1 MLSEFFFFQAL
12 KNLLPDPKEK
22 TFLLAVSGGVD
33 SMVLA
38 FLFQKFGFQF
48 DIAHVNYH
56 LREEDSNLDQAVVK
70 KFCENNQIKC
80 HLYDVSEIDQKPQ
93 NSIENWARDIRY
105 QFFGKIQQQE
115 NLQYLVTAHHLN
127 DQLETFIINLSKASG
142 LKGLGGIPTNEN
154 NIVRPLL
161 NFSKQEIYQFA
172 IDHNIQFRED
182 HTNKENVFL
191 RNKIRNQITPLLLD
205 TNSHFLDN
213 FKKSISIIKDS
224 KNFIDQQIESIF
236 NSVLISKSEK
246 EIILSKELLMQ
257 ESEFVKYEILKN
269 FKLENST
276 EIEKMLCAD
285 NGKFFI
291 TKTHKISVGRREIV
305 IQPKNVEFNQHEVI
319 ELELNIEDQKSLM
332 VTISKDYF
340 EIGEI
345 DSLNQWIVDAK
356 KITFPLRLRRSEKSD
371 IFYPTGFKGKKKV
384 SKFLKDKKIPIFVRN
399 KVWILIDDSNHIL
412 GVLPYRQDRR
422 FINDNADGNILIVIE

>member
-1 MLSEFFFFQAL
+1 MLSEKFFIETL
-12 KNLLPDPKEK
+12 KNLLPNLKQK

-38 FLFQKFGFQF
+38 FLFKKAGLQF

-56 LREEDSNLDQAVVK
+56 LREEDSNLDQELVE
-70 KFCENNQIKC
+70 KFCIENKIKF
-80 HLYDVSEIDQKPQ
+80 HLYDVSEIDNKPQ

-105 QFFGKIQQQE
+105 RFFDDIRQQE

-142 LKGLGGIPTNEN
+142 LKGLGGIPNNEN
-154 NIVRPLL
+154 NIIRPLL
-161 NFSKQEIYQFA
+161 GFSKQEIYQFA
-172 IDHNIQFRED
+172 LDHNILFRED
-182 HTNKENVFL
+182 YTNKENIFL

-224 KNFIDQQIESIF
+224 KNFIDQQIELI
-236 NSVLISKSEK
+236 LKTITISKSEN
-246 EIILSKELLMQ
+246 EIVLNKELLMK
-257 ESEFVKYEILKN
+257 ESEFVKYEILKDFN
-269 FKLENST
+269 LESYL
-276 EIEKMLCAD
+276 EIDKMLSAN

-291 TKTHKISVGRREIV
+291 TKTHKISIGRCEIV
-305 IQPKNVEFNQHEVI
+305 IQPKNI
-319 ELELNIEDQKSLM
+319 ELDQDEIIELKLNLVEQESSTI
-332 VTISKDYF
+332 VISKDYF
-340 EIGEI
+340 ENGEI
-345 DSLNQWIVDAK
+345 DNFNQWIINAK
-356 KITFPLRLRRSEKSD
+356 NITFPLKIRRPKAD
-371 IFYPTGFKGKKKV
+371 DVFYPIGFNGKKKV

-399 KVWILIDDSNHIL
+399 RTWILVDQDDQIL

-422 FINDNADGNILIVIE
+422 FAEEDAKTNVLIIIE

>member
-1 MLSEFFFFQAL
+1 MLSEKFFIETL
-12 KNLLPDPKEK
+12 KNLLPNLKQK

-38 FLFQKFGFQF
+38 FLFKKAGLQF

-56 LREEDSNLDQAVVK
+56 LREEDSNLDQELVE
-70 KFCENNQIKC
+70 KFCIENKIKF
-80 HLYDVSEIDQKPQ
+80 HLYDVSEIDNKPQ

-105 QFFGKIQQQE
+105 RFFDDIRQQE

-142 LKGLGGIPTNEN
+142 LKGLGGIPNNEN
-154 NIVRPLL
+154 NIIRPLL
-161 NFSKQEIYQFA
+161 GFSKQEIYQFA
-172 IDHNIQFRED
+172 LDHNILFRED
-182 HTNKENVFL
+182 YTNKENIFL

-224 KNFIDQQIESIF
+224 KNFIDQQIELI
-236 NSVLISKSEK
+236 LKTITISKSEN
-246 EIILSKELLMQ
+246 EIVLNKELLIK

-269 FKLENST
+269 FNLESYL
-276 EIEKMLCAD
+276 EIDKMLSAD
-285 NGKFFI
+285 NGKIFI
-291 TKTHKISVGRREIV
+291 TKTHKISIGRCEIV
-305 IQPKNVEFNQHEVI
+305 IQPKNI
-319 ELELNIEDQKSLM
+319 ELDQDEIIELKLNLVEQKSSTI
-332 VTISKDYF
+332 VISKDYF
-340 EIGEI
+340 ENGEI
-345 DSLNQWIVDAK
+345 DNFNQWIINAK
-356 KITFPLRLRRSEKSD
+356 NITFPLKIRRPKAD
-371 IFYPTGFKGKKKV
+371 DVFYPIGFNGKKKV

-399 KVWILIDDSNHIL
+399 RTWILVDQDDQIL

-422 FINDNADGNILIVIE
+422 FAEEDAKTNVLIIIE

>member
-1 MLSEFFFFQAL
+1 MLSENFFIETL
-12 KNLLPDPKEK
+12 RNLLPNPKQK

-38 FLFQKFGFQF
+38 FLYQRAGFQF

-56 LREEDSNLDQAVVK
+56 LREEDSNLDQQLVEDFCKVHHI
-70 KFCENNQIKC
+70 KF
-80 HLYDVSEIDQKPQ
+80 HLYDVSEIDNQPQ

-105 QFFGKIQQQE
+105 RFFDDIRQQE

-154 NIVRPLL
+154 DIIRPLL

-172 IDHNIQFRED
+172 KDHNIPFRED
-182 HTNKENVFL
+182 YTNNENIFL

-213 FKKSISIIKDS
+213 FKKSIGIIKDS
-224 KNFIDQQIESIF
+224 KNFIDRQIGLI
-236 NSVLISKSEK
+236 LKTIIISKSEN
-246 EIILSKELLMQ
+246 EIVLNKELLVK
-257 ESEFVKYEILKN
+257 ESEFVKYEILKDFN
-269 FKLENST
+269 LESYL
-276 EIEKMLCAD
+276 EIDKMLSAE

-291 TKTHKISVGRREIV
+291 TKTHKISIGRHEIV
-305 IQPKNVEFNQHEVI
+305 IQPKDTNVNPSEII
-319 ELELNIEDQKSLM
+319 ELKLMLEDQKS
-332 VTISKDYF
+332 TIIRISKDYF
-340 EIGEI
+340 EKGDI
-345 DSLNQWIVDAK
+345 DNFNQWILDTK
-356 KITFPLRLRRSEKSD
+356 NLILPLKLRRPEESD
-371 IFYPTGFKGKKKV
+371 VFYPTGFNGRKKV
-384 SKFLKDKKIPIFVRN
+384 SKFLKDKKLPIFVRN
-399 KVWILIDDSNHIL
+399 RTWILVDGHNQIL

-422 FINDNADGNILIVIE
+422 FVNENADGNILIIIE